1 MIRRTTTILVA
12 AVILGAL
19 PVLAEVKVRVVHGSP
34 DAPPI
39 DVQAGN
45 NQAFSSVTFKK
56 VTDYV
61 TLAPGDVTF
70 EVYPARET
78 RQLVTKPFISATAT
92 LSENTQYTLVALN
105 KFAKIEPLLLID
117 DIKPE
122 AGKARIRL
130 VHASEDTPAVDV
142 GIKDGSIVF
151 KDIPFKKATEYVSVE
166 PGTYTFEVRPT
177 GSKNVLLNVPDL
189 KLEAGGVYSV
199 HALGLM
205 IQPGTRAP
213 EITAILST
221 DARPGEVQPDAP
233 PAATVPAPDIQTPG
247 GTTPAPAT
255 EPPTGITPAPET
267 KPANP
272 PPTP

>member
-12 AVILGAL
+12 AIILGAL

-45 NQAFSSVTFKK
+45 NQAFTSVTFKK

-92 LSENTQYTLVALN
+92 LLDNTQYTLVALN

-117 DIKPE
+117 DNKPE

-130 VHASEDTPAVDV
+130 IHASEDTPAIDV

-151 KDIPFKKATEYVSVE
+151 KDISFKKATEYVSVD
-166 PGTYTFEVRPT
+166 PGSYLFEVRPT
-177 GSKNVLLNVPDL
+177 GSKDVLLSVPEL

-205 IQPGTRAP
+205 VQPGTRAP
-213 EITAILST
+213 EITAVLST
-221 DARPGEVQPDAP
+221 DVRPSEVQPE
-233 PAATVPAPDIQTPG
+233 AAQTVPAPDIQAPG
-247 GTTPAPAT
+247 GTTPAPAPNT
-255 EPPTGITPAPET
+255 QTPAGATPVPEP
-267 KPANP
+267 KPTP